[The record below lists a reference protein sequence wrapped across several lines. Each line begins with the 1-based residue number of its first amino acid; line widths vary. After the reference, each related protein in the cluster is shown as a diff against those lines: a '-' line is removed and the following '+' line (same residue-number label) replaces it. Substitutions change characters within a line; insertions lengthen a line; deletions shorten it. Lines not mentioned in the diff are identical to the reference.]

1 MYVKN
6 SSETNKPKLNILL
19 KIKNIYIKNLFKLK
33 RNHSYIYKERK
44 TSHTFKLT
52 KKEKKL
58 N

>member
-19 KIKNIYIKNLFKLK
+19 KIKKTYILKIYLNLKEIIAIYIK
-33 RNHSYIYKERK
+33 
-44 TSHTFKLT
+44 
-52 KKEKKL
+52 KEKQVIHL

>member
-19 KIKNIYIKNLFKLK
+19 KIKKTYILKIYLNLKEIIA
-33 RNHSYIYKERK
+33 IYKERK

-52 KKEKKL
+52 KKKKKT
-58 N
+58 